1 MKEATQRLV
10 NKAYRAI
17 RAAERLLEDGDTE
30 GSASRAYYAM
40 FYVAEALLGEQGL
53 RFKKHGGVHAA
64 FGEQFAKTQL
74 LDPKYH
80 RWLLQ
85 AFNKRV
91 SADYDIEANLASEDV
106 RTMIDQAREFL
117 QETQRYLAGQH

>member
-1 MKEATQRLV
+1 MKEATQKLLE
-10 NKAYRAI
+10 KAAQ
-17 RAAERLLEDGDTE
+17 AVHTSERSLEDGDIDA
-30 GSASRAYYAM
+30 SANRVYYSM
-40 FYVAEALLGEQGL
+40 FYVAEALLNEKDL

-64 FGEQFAKTQL
+64 FGEQFAKTSV

-91 SADYDIEANLASEDV
+91 SADYETEAQLQSED
-106 RTMIDQAREFL
+106 IQALIQQAHEFL
-117 QETQRYLAGQH
+117 KTAQDYLAGRP